1 MVLYKN
7 TSTKILPWLF
17 CCRVNLPSKKC
28 HLWIL
33 GITPWLAPKSPINTG
48 NPFGRK
54 DNIKYQHCQ
63 YQLKVS
69 NGCFC
74 HPYSAEGFCISWG
87 VTGHCQLW
95 SFAQLFDLESH
106 SASDLCFDK
115 LLLFEARI
123 EWGGEAQRRHIYWKL
138 FSLTFA
144 QFQFHLFT
152 DIRILTTVH
161 CSS

>member
-1 MVLYKN
+1 M
-7 TSTKILPWLF
+7 LPWLF

-33 GITPWLAPKSPINTG
+33 GITPWLAPKSPINSG

-54 DNIKYQHCQ
+54 DNRKYQHCQ

-87 VTGHCQLW
+87 VTGNRQLW

-115 LLLFEARI
+115 LLLFQSTNWMRRRST
-123 EWGGEAQRRHIYWKL
+123 AQAHLLKTVLLDFCTVPVPSVHRHSHFDDCSLFFVNINKL
-138 FSLTFA
+138 L
-144 QFQFHLFT
+144 
-152 DIRILTTVH
+152 R
-161 CSS
+161 